1 MKEKNGLSALGAWI
15 KTALEEAGMT
25 QRDLAKMMKTDE
37 GMISKIING
46 KIIPSGTT
54 MNKILNIF
62 DAHIEI
68 VPNK

>member
-1 MKEKNGLSALGAWI
+1 MKDKNGLSALGAWM
-15 KTALEEAGMT
+15 KEALRDAGMT
-25 QRDLAKMMKTDE
+25 QRELAKMMKTNE

>member
-1 MKEKNGLSALGAWI
+1 MKEKNGLSALGAWM
-15 KTALEEAGMT
+15 KEALRDAGMT
-25 QRDLAKMMKTDE
+25 QRELAKMMKTNE

-46 KIIPSGTT
+46 RIIPSGTT